1 MRCENCG
8 TELPDGAR
16 FCYMCASPVGESG
29 EKPTADVVG
38 GAGNG
43 SGETDGSGEAVVE
56 DEAQSA
62 PEQVE
67 GDFDAADQDEAPV
80 AETDATPAAVPE
92 EDDALDE
99 GADDQPA
106 PVIPAPVKLEGPL
119 PVAAV
124 PFVPMAPAP
133 RSTYVQRRVSRP
145 VRSSRPGT
153 NSAPTIASGYENGW
167 PQNSAWSLNAD
178 AGNQS
183 APAATQADGANPVD
197 GMKNKLT
204 RAFDSWG
211 ASSAA
216 RSEKKRQEREIREA
230 ARKVQEAERAA
241 ARDAE
246 DRARREAAAK
256 AAREEKERIE
266 REALIASRRRTAAE
280 PVEEEPVEP
289 QVGDVAEVSV
299 PTGAPDL
306 AVEETSVAPSVEDAP
321 NAGLTVPAPALLD
334 DAAAAPAAGVPA
346 VSESAPI
353 DESPVPEPA
362 EFASAE
368 ATQVMESMPARHP
381 AFSVPEVLEESTA
394 DSNYIETGDVTGF
407 WGEDDDLEVE
417 STGHLETSRRPYE
430 TAGPSMNAYA
440 FKTRNRH
447 QSKKTYLAVGIAVL
461 AVLLIGI
468 GAFAALSGSSSK
480 TETPQLKPSTD
491 ITVVTTDSTE
501 EEPAEETGDVA
512 VKATVEDY
520 TWSDLSKI
528 SALISACTSESEAL
542 KVAEKYN
549 LCSATGTLDGTQTKS
564 LRLTDGTTVNM
575 RIVGFWQDLK
585 SDGTGHAGISML
597 ADSSVAT
604 MAMSDSTSS
613 ADWGTSSLRTWLN
626 GEFVELLPSEVK
638 EVLVSV
644 SKQTNRYTST
654 SEQEATD
661 DKVWLISY
669 SELVGS
675 LESGSYRYDS
685 YNPEGSQY
693 QLFSNQGVSWSEAN
707 TLMSVGGDCVNWWT
721 RSADT
726 VNAERIIAPRNED
739 GYPGYSRNPTVSGEV
754 GVVPGFCL

>member
-16 FCYMCASPVGESG
+16 FCYMCASPVGERSEG
-29 EKPTADVVG
+29 EKPAAAEAA
-38 GAGNG
+38 GA
-43 SGETDGSGEAVVE
+43 GEAVAAGEQESAAGQADAAADGGEPAVE
-56 DEAQSA
+56 PDA
-62 PEQVE
+62 PEAPE
-67 GDFDAADQDEAPV
+67 PIAAPAPS
-80 AETDATPAAVPE
+80 PE
-92 EDDALDE
+92 EDDALEED
-99 GADDQPA
+99 ADDQPA

-133 RSTYVQRRVSRP
+133 RSTYVQRRVTRP
-145 VRSSRPGT
+145 VRSTRPGA
-153 NSAPTIASGYENGW
+153 NSAPTIASGYESGAW
-167 PQNSAWSLNAD
+167 PQNSAWSLDPNG
-178 AGNQS
+178 AGNAAS
-183 APAATQADGANPVD
+183 APAQGNGENPVD

-241 ARDAE
+241 AREAE

-256 AAREEKERIE
+256 AAREEKERME
-266 REALIASRRRTAAE
+266 REALIASRRRAVAEPSEEEIAAE
-280 PVEEEPVEP
+280 PQVDGIVEQVAPAAPEPVS
-289 QVGDVAEVSV
+289 VGVAA
-299 PTGAPDL
+299 APD
-306 AVEETSVAPSVEDAP
+306 AVTAAPDA
-321 NAGLTVPAPALLD
+321 AELTVPAPAVVVD
-334 DAAAAPAAGVPA
+334 EPA
-346 VSESAPI
+346 VA
-353 DESPVPEPA
+353 VEPA
-362 EFASAE
+362 PVSTEEPATPEFAE
-368 ATQVMESMPARHP
+368 ATQVMEPVSARKP
-381 AFSVPEVLEESTA
+381 TVSVPEVPGMPTT
-394 DSNYIETGDVTGF
+394 DDNYIETGDVTGF
-407 WGEDDDLEVE
+407 WGDEDEDLDAE
-417 STGHLETSRRPYE
+417 STGHLDSARRPY
-430 TAGPSMNAYA
+430 ADDGPSMNAYA
-440 FKTRNRH
+440 FKARNRH
-447 QSKKTYLAVGIAVL
+447 QSKKLHLAVGIAIL

-468 GAFAALSGSSSK
+468 GAFAALSGSPAK

-491 ITVVTTDSTE
+491 VTAITTDAT
-501 EEPAEETGDVA
+501 EEPAEEETADVA

-520 TWSDLSKI
+520 SWSDLSKI

-549 LCSATGTLDGTQTKS
+549 LCSATGTLDGTQAKT
-564 LRLTDGTTVNM
+564 LRLTDGTTVSM

-604 MAMSDSTSS
+604 MPMSESS
-613 ADWGTSSLRTWLN
+613 SDADWGASSLRTWLN
-626 GEFVELLPSEVK
+626 GEFIELLPTEVK
-638 EVLVSV
+638 DALVSV
-644 SKQTNRYTST
+644 AKQTNRYTST

-685 YNPEGSQY
+685 YSPEGSQY
-693 QLFSNQGVSWSEAN
+693 QLFSDLGVTWSEAN
-707 TLMSVGGDCVNWWT
+707 AAMSVGGDCVNWWT

>member
-16 FCYMCASPVGESG
+16 FCYMCASPVGE
-29 EKPTADVVG
+29 KT
-38 GAGNG
+38 GAEAAEGV
-43 SGETDGSGEAVVE
+43 EPAAVVE
-56 DEAQSA
+56 DGEGSDAG
-62 PEQVE
+62 EGQVD
-67 GDFDAADQDEAPV
+67 GDDDETVAEPVADGAADVAAAAPAEVPVV
-80 AETDATPAAVPE
+80 ASE
-92 EDDALDE
+92 EDDALE
-99 GADDQPA
+99 DDVDAQPFSAAEA

-133 RSTYVQRRVSRP
+133 RSTYVQRRVTRP
-145 VRSSRPGT
+145 VRSTRPGA
-153 NSAPTIASGYENGW
+153 NSAPTIASGYESGAW
-167 PQNSAWSLNAD
+167 PQNSAWSLDPNG
-178 AGNQS
+178 AGNAAS
-183 APAATQADGANPVD
+183 APAQGNAENPVD

-241 ARDAE
+241 AREAE

-256 AAREEKERIE
+256 VAREEKERME
-266 REALIASRRRTAAE
+266 REALIAFRRRAVDEPTEEEIAAE
-280 PVEEEPVEP
+280 PQVDEVAEQVAPAEVEPVSA
-289 QVGDVAEVSV
+289 DVAA
-299 PTGAPDL
+299 APD
-306 AVEETSVAPSVEDAP
+306 AAD
-321 NAGLTVPAPALLD
+321 LTVPT
-334 DAAAAPAAGVPA
+334 PA
-346 VSESAPI
+346 VVV
-353 DESPVPEPA
+353 DEPTPVDEPA
-362 EFASAE
+362 VVAEPAPVSTEGPVAPEFAE
-368 ATQVMESMPARHP
+368 ATQVMEPVSARKP
-381 AFSVPEVLEESTA
+381 TISVPEVPDMPTT
-394 DSNYIETGDVTGF
+394 DDNYIETGDITGF
-407 WGEDDDLEVE
+407 WGDEDEDLDSE
-417 STGHLETSRRPYE
+417 STGHLDSARRPY
-430 TAGPSMNAYA
+430 ADDGPSMNAYT
-440 FKTRNRH
+440 FKARNRH
-447 QSKKTYLAVGIAVL
+447 QSKKLHLAVGIAIL

-468 GAFAALSGSSSK
+468 GAFAALSGSPAK

-491 ITVVTTDSTE
+491 VTAITTDTTE
-501 EEPAEETGDVA
+501 GEATEEETGDVA

-575 RIVGFWQDLK
+575 RIVGFWHDLK

-604 MAMSDSTSS
+604 MPMSESS
-613 ADWGTSSLRTWLN
+613 SDADWGSSSLRTWLN

-638 EVLVSV
+638 EALVSV

-661 DKVWLISY
+661 DSVWLISY

-685 YNPEGSQY
+685 YSSEGEQY
-693 QLFSNQGVSWSEAN
+693 QLFANLGVTWSEAN
-707 TLMSVGGDCVNWWT
+707 SAMSVGGDCVNWWT
-721 RSADT
+721 RSTDT

>member
-8 TELPDGAR
+8 TELPEGAR
-16 FCYMCASPVGESG
+16 FCYMCASPVGERDEG
-29 EKPTADVVG
+29 EKPGAEYAAETGGDAAANEQETASAQVD
-38 GAGNG
+38 ADA
-43 SGETDGSGEAVVE
+43 DGSE
-56 DEAQSA
+56 
-62 PEQVE
+62 P
-67 GDFDAADQDEAPV
+67 AAAPV
-80 AETDATPAAVPE
+80 AAEPSAAPADVPG

-99 GADDQPA
+99 GADDRPA

-133 RSTYVQRRVSRP
+133 RSTYVQRRVARP
-145 VRSSRPGT
+145 VRSTRPGA

-167 PQNSAWSLNAD
+167 PQNSAWSLSPA
-178 AGNQS
+178 AGNQA
-183 APAATQADGANPVD
+183 APAAAQPDGENPVD

-241 ARDAE
+241 AREAE

-256 AAREEKERIE
+256 AAREEKERME
-266 REALIASRRRTAAE
+266 REALIASRRRAAAV
-280 PVEEEPVEP
+280 PVEEEQAVEP
-289 QVGDVAEVSV
+289 QVDEPVEVFEAPVSDAAPAPVAE
-299 PTGAPDL
+299 
-306 AVEETSVAPSVEDAP
+306 ETL
-321 NAGLTVPAPALLD
+321 NAQAADLTVPAPALVD
-334 DAAAAPAAGVPA
+334 EPATP
-346 VSESAPI
+346 
-353 DESPVPEPA
+353 DVPEAPVT
-362 EFASAE
+362 ETVSAE
-368 ATQVMESMPARHP
+368 ETQVMHSAPTRQP
-381 AFSVPEVLEESTA
+381 SVSVPEVPEMPTT
-394 DSNYIETGDVTGF
+394 DDNYIETGDVTGF
-407 WGEDDDLEVE
+407 WGDDEDDEGLDAG
-417 STGHLETSRRPYE
+417 STGHLDPAARRPRE
-430 TAGPSMNAYA
+430 DDGPSMNAYS
-440 FKTRNRH
+440 FKARNRH
-447 QSKKTYLAVGIAVL
+447 QSKKLHLAVGIAVL

-468 GAFAALSGSSSK
+468 GAFAALSGSPAK

-491 ITVVTTDSTE
+491 VPAITTDAT
-501 EEPAEETGDVA
+501 EEPAEEEASDVA

-549 LCSATGTLDGTQTKS
+549 LCSATGTLDGTQAKS
-564 LRLTDGTTVNM
+564 LRLTDGTTVSM

-597 ADSSVAT
+597 ADASVAT
-604 MAMSDSTSS
+604 MPMSESS
-613 ADWGTSSLRTWLN
+613 SDADWGTSSLRTWLN
-626 GEFVELLPSEVK
+626 GEFIELLPTEVK
-638 EVLVSV
+638 DALVSV
-644 SKQTNRYTST
+644 AKQTNRYTAS

-693 QLFSNQGVSWSEAN
+693 QLFSDLGVTWSEAN
-707 TLMSVGGDCVNWWT
+707 SAMSVGGDCVNWWT